1 MESQNFYEVYLIYM
15 ILKILDNHLQE
26 LQNLAK
32 PLIKLPSVVL
42 TAVINALSK
51 YTVYFV
57 KKNGKRFKSHMNGV

>member
-1 MESQNFYEVYLIYM
+1 MENFYEVYLIYM

-32 PLIKLPSVVL
+32 PLTKLLPSVVL

-51 YTVYFV
+51 YIVYFV
-57 KKNGKRFKSHMNGV
+57 KKKKAKRL

>member
-1 MESQNFYEVYLIYM
+1 MENFYEVYLIYM

-32 PLIKLPSVVL
+32 PLTKLLPSVVL

-51 YTVYFV
+51 YIVYFV
-57 KKNGKRFKSHMNGV
+57 KKKKSQKIVKVT